1 MPSRREILVLGA
13 MATGVP
19 AALAQQLNM
28 PRVDVH
34 TDPDVDFAAIETY
47 GWKDPVSPA
56 NNHDVHISIIWYVE
70 RELEKRGL
78 TKIPDDDPATPDVFL
93 RYYAKAKSSIQ
104 GTPSKT
110 QSLLP
115 GGPETLTTSFDLRK
129 VRDGTL
135 ILELQRA
142 ADNKALW
149 RAGSEFRIDPQRVD
163 AEVSNAVKLLFR
175 KYPVP
180 SS

>member
-1 MPSRREILVLGA
+1 MRSRRELLVLGA

-19 AALAQQLNM
+19 ALAQQLTM

-34 TDPDVDFAAIETY
+34 TDPDVDFAAIKTY

-56 NNHDVHISIIWYVE
+56 SNHDVHMSIVWYVE
-70 RELEKRGL
+70 RELEKKGL
-78 TKIPDDDPATPDVFL
+78 TKIPDDDPASPDVFI
-93 RYYAKAKSSIQ
+93 RYYAKGKSSIQ
-104 GTPSKT
+104 GTANQS

-142 ADNKALW
+142 SDNRALW
-149 RAGSEFRIDPQRVD
+149 RAGSEFRVDTKRID
-163 AEVSNAVKLLFR
+163 AEVSAAVKRLFR
-175 KYPVP
+175 KYPGP